1 MSHYINTMRKF
12 LLVVCGLVLSSLALA
27 QGSLEKIS
35 VHSPSLEGNLN
46 GDSADRDVYV
56 YLPEGYADSSERYAV
71 VYFLHGYGVGAE
83 IYVNGVLQLPGSV
96 DESMGAGAQEFIL
109 VMPDAFNKYSGSMYS
124 NSPAV
129 GDWESWIAED
139 LVSYIDSHYRTLAQR
154 ESRGLA
160 GHSMGGYGTLRIGMK
175 APDVFGA
182 LYAMS
187 SCCLLN
193 DAPSKER
200 VEAELARIEEGIEG
214 YKMGSFDNAMLAQAS
229 AWAPNPDNPPYYL
242 DLPYKNGEEQPLV
255 ARKWVANSPLV
266 FVDQYV
272 PALQQYR
279 GIFLDV
285 GNEDGLEATNTQLDA
300 ALTRLGV
307 AHGYEIYQGDH
318 GNRVGQ
324 RFIDNVLPFFADN
337 LVTQ

>member
-1 MSHYINTMRKF
+1 MPKIKPIIHSACLF
-12 LLVVCGLVLSSLALA
+12 LGGLLLSTLLFA
-27 QGSLEKIS
+27 QGDLQQIK

-56 YLPEGYADSSERYAV
+56 YLPPGYEDSGRPYPV
-71 VYFLHGYGVGAE
+71 IYFLHGYGVGAE
-83 IYVNGVLQLPGSV
+83 VYVNGVLGLPGSV
-96 DESMGAGAQEFIL
+96 DDAMAAGAREFIL

-124 NSPAV
+124 NSPTI
-129 GDWESWIAED
+129 GDWESWIAKD
-139 LVSYIDSHYRTLAQR
+139 LVTYVDTNYRTLAQR

-175 APDVFGA
+175 SPQVFGA

-193 DAPSKER
+193 DAPSQER
-200 VEAELARIEEGIEG
+200 VEAELVRMADGFED

-229 AWAPNPDNPPYYL
+229 AWAPNPDNPPYYI
-242 DLPYKNGEEQPLV
+242 DLPYKDGAEQPLV
-255 ARKWVANSPLV
+255 QRKWTANSPLV

-272 PALQQYR
+272 PALNQYN

-307 AHGYEIYQGDH
+307 EHGYEIYEGNH

-324 RFIDNVLPFFADN
+324 RFIDNVLPFFTEHLESN
-337 LVTQ
+337 

>member
-1 MSHYINTMRKF
+1 MAKLKSIIKTACLF
-12 LLVVCGLVLSSLALA
+12 FCSLLLSTWVFA
-27 QGSLEKIS
+27 QGDLQQIK

-46 GDSADRDVYV
+46 GDSAERDVYV
-56 YLPEGYADSSERYAV
+56 YLPPGYEDSGRRYPV
-71 VYFLHGYGVGAE
+71 IYFLHGYGVGAE
-83 IYVNGVLQLPGSV
+83 IYVNGVLRLPGSV
-96 DESMGAGAQEFIL
+96 DEAMAAGAQEFIL

-124 NSPAV
+124 NSPTI
-129 GDWESWIAED
+129 GDWESWIAKD
-139 LVSYIDSHYRTLAQR
+139 LVSYIDSHYRTLPQR
-154 ESRGLA
+154 ESRGLS

-175 APDVFGA
+175 APEVFGA

-193 DAPSKER
+193 NAPPQER
-200 VEAELARIEEGIEG
+200 VQTELVRMAEGIEG
-214 YKMGSFDNAMLAQAS
+214 YKMGSFENAMLAQAS

-242 DLPYKNGEEQPLV
+242 DLPYSDGAEQPLV
-255 ARKWVANSPLV
+255 SNKWTANSPLV

-272 PALQQYR
+272 PALSQYR

-307 AHGYEIYQGDH
+307 DHGYEVYAGDH

-324 RFIDNVLPFFADN
+324 RFIDNVLPFFTRQ
-337 LVTQ
+337 LLTQ

>member
-1 MSHYINTMRKF
+1 MFQSNSFRAAVL
-12 LLVVCGLVLSSLALA
+12 LLVSLFTAPLFA
-27 QGSLEKIS
+27 QGSLEKIT
-35 VHSPSLEGNLN
+35 VHGSSLEGNLN

-56 YLPEGYADSSERYAV
+56 YLPPGYASSNRRYPV
-71 VYFLHGYGVGAE
+71 IYFLHGYGVGAE
-83 IYVNGVLQLPGSV
+83 IYVNGVLKLPASADAAMAG
-96 DESMGAGAQEFIL
+96 GAEAFIV

-124 NSPAV
+124 NSPTI
-129 GDWESWIAED
+129 GNWEEFVAGD
-139 LVSYIDSHYRTLAQR
+139 LVNYIDSNYRTLATR

-160 GHSMGGYGTLRIGMK
+160 GHSMGGYGTMRIGMK
-175 APDVFGA
+175 RADTFGA

-187 SCCLLN
+187 ACCLLN
-193 DAPSKER
+193 RGPGAEQSAAQYER
-200 VEAELARIEEGIEG
+200 MAAGLEE
-214 YKMGSFDNAMLAQAS
+214 YKMGSFDNAMQAQAA

-242 DLPYKNGEEQPLV
+242 DFPVDAAGNEDPLI
-255 ARKWVANSPLV
+255 AGKWTANSPLV

-272 PALQQYR
+272 PALQSFS

-307 AHGYEIYQGDH
+307 EHGYEIYQGDH

-324 RFIDNVLPFFADN
+324 RFIDNVLPFFAEH
-337 LVTQ
+337 LSLR